1 MIRLT
6 LVLALGLLDVSPT
19 AVDAVDAGVVAVQA
33 APVAVAAQPDA
44 LDSLFS
50 FISAEKLD
58 HIFIILG
65 LIVPVLSFV
74 AGLINA
80 SIRKKQAAG
89 ETVSPGLLWFSSALN
104 IVAINLDKAVQHRKL
119 AKAAVVAQIADSA
132 KPAEPPKEG

>member
-19 AVDAVDAGVVAVQA
+19 AVDAVDAGVVAVQD
-33 APVAVAAQPDA
+33 APVAVASPDV
-44 LDSLFS
+44 LDTLFS

-74 AGLINA
+74 AGLINS

-89 ETVSPGLLWFSSALN
+89 EVVSPGMLWFSSALN

-119 AKAAVVAQIADSA
+119 AKAAVVTQIAGSA